1 MPEFATRM
9 EGITGSAIRAVF
21 KLLAKGDI
29 ISFGGGNP
37 SAESFPTEE
46 IRSIVDSL
54 LARDGANLL
63 QYGPTEGYA
72 PLRRAIA
79 QHILAPK
86 CVHVAEEQ
94 ILPLTGSMQG
104 FDLLCRV
111 FVNRGDTVLVEAP
124 TFLGVLQT
132 LNLYGAKLVSVPSD
146 EEGVCVDALESL
158 VRKHRP
164 KLFYCIPTFQNP
176 SGRTIGIERR
186 KRIAR
191 IAAEYDLLV
200 AEDDPYCDLRYS
212 GVPLPPIKA
221 FDESGTVLLFNSF
234 SKIIAP
240 GLRVGSVTAEAPV
253 IRKMTIAKQSADTHS
268 PNLTQA
274 IVAEFL
280 SRGLLPQQLARIL
293 PMYGERMNAMLA
305 AMDAYFP
312 ESCAYTRPEG
322 GLFIWGELPGGDMA
336 TLVGR
341 AADECGVAFIPGFH
355 FFADPA
361 GQEGTFRL
369 NFSGTAFENI
379 EPGIRR
385 LGALFTEAAGAP
397 LRLPCKAV
405 Q

>member
-1 MPEFATRM
+1 M
-9 EGITGSAIRAVF
+9 
-21 KLLAKGDI
+21 
-29 ISFGGGNP
+29 
-37 SAESFPTEE
+37 
-46 IRSIVDSL
+46 
-54 LARDGANLL
+54 
-63 QYGPTEGYA
+63 
-72 PLRRAIA
+72 
-79 QHILAPK
+79 
-86 CVHVAEEQ
+86 
-94 ILPLTGSMQG
+94 
-104 FDLLCRV
+104 
-111 FVNRGDTVLVEAP
+111 
-124 TFLGVLQT
+124 
-132 LNLYGAKLVSVPSD
+132 
-146 EEGVCVDALESL
+146 
-158 VRKHRP
+158 
-164 KLFYCIPTFQNP
+164 
-176 SGRTIGIERR
+176 
-186 KRIAR
+186 
-191 IAAEYDLLV
+191 
-200 AEDDPYCDLRYS
+200 
-212 GVPLPPIKA
+212 
-221 FDESGTVLLFNSF
+221 LLFNSF

-253 IRKMTIAKQSADTHS
+253 IRKMAIAKQSADTHS

-293 PMYGERMNAMLA
+293 PMYGKRMNAMLA

-379 EPGIRR
+379 EPGIQR
-385 LGALFTEAAGAP
+385 LGALFAEAAGAP
-397 LRLPCKAV
+397 QRLPCKAA

>member
-164 KLFYCIPTFQNP
+164 KLFYCIP

-280 SRGLLPQQLARIL
+280 SRGFLPQQLARIL

-379 EPGIRR
+379 ELGIRR

-397 LRLPCKAV
+397 LRLPCKAA

>member
-146 EEGVCVDALESL
+146 EEGVCVDALEAL

-186 KRIAR
+186 
-191 IAAEYDLLV
+191 
-200 AEDDPYCDLRYS
+200 
-212 GVPLPPIKA
+212 
-221 FDESGTVLLFNSF
+221 
-234 SKIIAP
+234 
-240 GLRVGSVTAEAPV
+240 
-253 IRKMTIAKQSADTHS
+253 
-268 PNLTQA
+268 
-274 IVAEFL
+274 
-280 SRGLLPQQLARIL
+280 
-293 PMYGERMNAMLA
+293 
-305 AMDAYFP
+305 
-312 ESCAYTRPEG
+312 
-322 GLFIWGELPGGDMA
+322 
-336 TLVGR
+336 
-341 AADECGVAFIPGFH
+341 
-355 FFADPA
+355 
-361 GQEGTFRL
+361 
-369 NFSGTAFENI
+369 
-379 EPGIRR
+379 
-385 LGALFTEAAGAP
+385 
-397 LRLPCKAV
+397 
-405 Q
+405 